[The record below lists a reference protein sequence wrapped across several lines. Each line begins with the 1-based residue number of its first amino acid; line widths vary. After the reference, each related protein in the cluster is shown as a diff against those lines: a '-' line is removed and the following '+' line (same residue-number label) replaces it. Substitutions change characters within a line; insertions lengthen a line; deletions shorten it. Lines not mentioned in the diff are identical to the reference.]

1 MNIVVTGAGKGI
13 GKETVIELA
22 DKGHKVFALSRNI
35 YSSDFPEHL
44 QKNISIL
51 PFDLTKKDFTPL
63 TELIKDSFNKI
74 DGLINNA
81 GVLIAKPFMEFT
93 EKDFDYLFNVN
104 VKAPFRLIQALSPI
118 MSKNSHILNI
128 SSIGGFQGSVK
139 FPGLSLYSAGKGAL
153 SILTESLAE
162 ELKEKDIRVNALALG
177 ATQTEMLEKA
187 FPGYKAPLS
196 AHKMAQFISYFILN
210 GHHFFN
216 GKILPVSLSTP

>member
-1 MNIVVTGAGKGI
+1 MNIIVTGAGKGI

-22 DKGHKVFALSRNI
+22 DKGHKVFAISRNI
-35 YSSDFPEHL
+35 SSSDFPEHL
-44 QKNISIL
+44 QKSISIF

-63 TELIKDSFNKI
+63 IEVIKSSFNKV

-81 GVLIAKPFMEFT
+81 GVLIAKPFMKFT
-93 EKDFDYLFNVN
+93 EEDFNHLFNVN
-104 VKAPFRLIQALSPI
+104 VKAPFRLIQALTPI
-118 MSKNSHILNI
+118 MSKKSHILNI

-139 FPGLSLYSAGKGAL
+139 FPGLALYSAGKGAL

-196 AHKMAQFISYFILN
+196 AHEMAQFIRYFILN